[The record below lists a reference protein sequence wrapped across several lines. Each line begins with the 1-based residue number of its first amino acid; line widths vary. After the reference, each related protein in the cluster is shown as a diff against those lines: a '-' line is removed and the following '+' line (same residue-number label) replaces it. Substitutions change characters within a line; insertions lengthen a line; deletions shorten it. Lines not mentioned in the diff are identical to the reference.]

1 MATSTSAAGPS
12 LPEKEGQRLQAF
24 QFGCAFLPGLSHAL
38 RWGPEHVGYNLN
50 ENQEATIPT
59 DYWGEWENHE
69 YHPSPSNWR
78 FPFYVLTLDRYVDGD
93 PTNNE
98 ANNTVFEHN
107 WMTNQFR
114 FGGDVKGLQH
124 NLDYIQGLGIK
135 ALYLTGSPFINMPW
149 SGDGFGPLDFTLL
162 DRHHGNIEDWRA
174 MITEIHRR
182 EMYVILDNTMATMG
196 NLLSFEGYVNASASF
211 SWHEHNFIWKGERRY
226 HDFSPGNDRNASCEY
241 PRFWGQDGY
250 PVGPEITSQMKG
262 CKSSEY
268 DQYGDIKGTGAY
280 PSWQS
285 QLSNFASVQ
294 DRLREWNDDVF
305 DKIKVMSCIQIA
317 MLDIDGFRMDKA
329 LQTTPDKLAE
339 FSAWQRQCGREH
351 GKDNFLMVGEVV
363 GDPKLAGVY
372 FGRGK
377 QPNMAEFNVT
387 EALTATNM
395 TNSSAYLRDF
405 GMGALDGAALH
416 YDVYGAMTRFLGLDS
431 PWGAQGVDWV
441 KWWNKMVLTNDMVN
455 SETGVM
461 DPRHMFGMTGQDVFR
476 WPALANG
483 TQKQLLGFFVT
494 LLEMPGIPMI
504 FYGEEQASYVLEN
517 HANDYVFGRTP
528 LASQRAWQL
537 HGCYNLGETVYVD
550 MPFNSSGHGCHDD
563 SVSLDHRDS
572 SHPIRNVLKRIFE
585 LRRQFP
591 TLNDGYNLLTL
602 SNRTYDIYLRGSG
615 EIPST
620 FGIWSVYRGRT
631 EGVQDFAGTGQ
642 GNQGVWFVYQN
653 ENKTV
658 DYRFDC
664 RSNNRSETLISAFPA
679 DTVVK
684 NLFYPYEEFVLEA
697 STVSY
702 GIEQSTEVNG
712 CLAALTMAPW
722 EYKAFVPKEKWL
734 TPSPTITRVVPGHD
748 SRLDSSVE
756 YDGQETVPIQI
767 RFSSEMDCDAIA
779 NNLII
784 DSTTQTNQVA
794 QLNKSSVSCVVADAD
809 APRYIGEIPT
819 TFIFNAELLNVSNGV
834 HSFTVS
840 NATTKDGLLYTNA
853 VDRFMFR
860 IGQSDNPM
868 VFPLSSNYTRT
879 LLFKNE
885 STGALY
891 ITPRAAGADKFRY
904 STNWGSS
911 FSKWF
916 EYTGTTTTL
925 DKQPWEGTEAQKWKG
940 DHVIVHYWS
949 AQTGSSEHVQHS
961 DLNRGHLPP
970 RRWPHAYVEGSWNQW
985 GYDSGLANEM
995 TLTSNG
1001 TWELDIAA
1009 EWSTES
1015 VVNVWGMN
1023 PDGFPDK
1030 SMTFGDVNGD
1040 HVLDWV
1046 PPDSLAKNV
1055 LHFPRP
1061 ASKRHLGYRLVV
1073 NDGNY
1078 HYSFRPIGDV
1088 WVQAV
1093 LAVLLALVPL
1103 VVGALSCIAFRTFF
1117 YKVKINKGGVM
1128 EKSEMLLFIR
1138 PKLPDRDA
1146 LRSSITSVFSAPK
1159 LSLASPQESGFG
1171 GALAAETGSPN
1182 RRTVLIATMEYEIED
1197 WDIKIKIG
1205 GLGVMASLMGKTL
1218 GHQNLIWVV
1227 PCIGGVRYPID
1238 RVAQPMDIVVMGKS
1252 YRVEVQYHTL
1262 RNITFVLLDAPVFR
1276 KQTKAEPYPP
1286 RMDDLD
1292 SAVYYSAWNSCI
1304 AVTLQ
1309 RFPVDLYHINDYHGA
1324 VAPLHLLPK
1333 TIPVCLSLHNAEFQ
1347 GLWPLRTTEDFDE
1360 ICQVYNLDKDVVR
1373 DYVQFGQVFNLLHAG
1388 ASYLRKHQKGF
1399 GAVGVS
1405 KKYGKRSFAR
1415 YPIFWGLSKVGSL
1428 PNPDPTDTGDWDK
1441 KLPAT
1446 GSVIIDPAIEGER
1459 GELRVAAQRWAGLD
1473 VDPTAELFV
1482 FVGRWSQQKGID
1494 LIADVFFS
1502 ILEENPRAQLICVG
1516 PVIDLYGK
1524 FAAVKLEKM
1533 MERYPGRAFSKPAF
1547 TVLPPYL
1554 FSGAEFSLIPSRDEP
1569 FGLVAVE
1576 FGRKGALGVGARVGG
1591 LGNMPGWWYTIESP
1605 TTKHLI
1611 NQFKGAIHAALSTK
1625 VETRAMMRSRARV
1638 QRFPVAQWIE
1648 DLETLQS
1655 KSISL
1660 HRRAAGRGRS
1670 TLRFS
1675 ESRPASPFISGA
1687 RGSSRLSR
1695 AGSTAPDSGPDTA
1708 PSSGPPS
1715 RTPSLSMEATVPGS
1729 HGQMSLGR
1737 FFGPSNPASS
1747 PTGRSRSSSIKR
1759 VSKRVS
1765 SPSGTSDVAVAH
1777 NRFSVVPEGNE
1788 EHSLQLHPTF
1798 PEGFSFGEEGSST
1811 PDTPNGA
1818 FPPRFP
1824 QLAPLDVPAYSSD
1837 PSRPTTPTDEHD
1849 CIQKSGSSLSLDS
1862 IVRER
1867 KNFNLQKVNP
1877 FFTDS
1882 NQTYYRAF
1890 QKKLDAVNSKSSE
1903 DQLCIEEYLVKSEKA
1918 WFNRFHY
1925 AQMGNSAA
1933 ASRSATPASSVFRI
1947 PWVRSSDDVSPRRNE
1962 AAGSRSPSIS
1972 GSTTSEFLLGEDYQP
1987 PTGLKKFLHKKVGDW
2002 HLYSFLLAFGQI
2014 IAANSYQIT
2023 LLAGENGQSAQK
2035 LYIVAT
2041 VYLVSSAIWWI
2052 LFRHLKQV
2060 YVLSA
2065 PFLLY
2070 GLAFFLIGMGPY
2082 IDDFAGRGWN
2092 DNVATA
2098 LYAAASASGSL
2109 YFALNFGTEGG
2120 TPVQSW
2126 VFRACVI
2133 QGSQQLFVAALW
2145 YWGSTLTA
2153 ESNAG
2158 LSSTVRVTSSPTITG
2173 ITTPIAIFLWAIALV
2188 LLFGLP
2194 NYYRQQPGKI
2204 PSFYSALFRRRI
2216 VLWFFV
2222 AVILQNYWLSA
2233 PYGRNWRYLWD
2244 SKHAS
2249 AWSIVLLL
2257 LIFFIGVWVL
2267 MLLILGRLSKQ
2278 HSWIIPIFS
2287 IGLGA
2292 PRWSQIL
2299 WGISG
2304 IAFYVPW
2311 GSSAFSAVLGRALWC
2326 WLSVLDSIQ
2335 GVGFGIILLQ
2345 TLTRFHVAFTLV
2357 FAQVIGS
2364 LATIAARATAAERAG
2379 SGDVFPNFAFG
2390 IKEGLAHWDFWVAL
2404 LCQILVPV
2412 GFLIVFRKSQLFKP

>member
-1 MATSTSAAGPS
+1 MFWAS
-12 LPEKEGQRLQAF
+12 LI
-24 QFGCAFLPGLSHAL
+24 GLSALLPCLSQAL
-38 RWGPEHVGYNLN
+38 RWSPEHVGYNLN
-50 ENQEATIPT
+50 ENQEATVPT
-59 DYWGEWENHE
+59 EYWGEWGNHT
-69 YHPSPSNWR
+69 YYPSPTNWR
-78 FPFYVLTLDRYVDGD
+78 FPFYVLTMDRYVDGD

-98 ANNTVFEHN
+98 ANGTVFEHN

-124 NLDYIQGLGIK
+124 NLDYIQGMGIK
-135 ALYLTGSPFINMPW
+135 GIYLTGSPFINMPW

-162 DRHHGNIEDWRA
+162 DRHHGNIEEWRA
-174 MITEIHRR
+174 MITEMHRR
-182 EMYVILDNTMATMG
+182 EMMG

-211 SWHEHNFIWKGERRY
+211 SWHEHNFLWKGERRY
-226 HDFSPGNDRNASCEY
+226 HDFSPGNDWNASCEY
-241 PRFWGQDGY
+241 PRLWGQDGY
-250 PVGPEITSQMKG
+250 LVGPDITSQMKG

-294 DRLREWNDDVF
+294 DRLREWKNDVF
-305 DKIKVMSCIQIA
+305 DKIKIMSCIQIA

-339 FSAWQRQCGREH
+339 FSAWQRQCARDH

-363 GDPKLAGVY
+363 GDPKLAGIY
-372 FGRGK
+372 IGRGK
-377 QPNMAEFNVT
+377 QPDMVESNVT
-387 EALTATNM
+387 KALTATKM
-395 TNSSAYLRDF
+395 TNSSAYVRDF
-405 GMGALDGAALH
+405 GMGALDGAAFH
-416 YDVYGAMTRFLGLDS
+416 YDIYGAMTRFLGLDS
-431 PWGAQGVDWV
+431 PWGAHGVDWV
-441 KWWNKMVLTNDMVN
+441 EMWSKMVSTNDMVN

-483 TQKQLLGFFVT
+483 TQKQLLGFFIT
-494 LLEMPGIPMI
+494 LVEMPGIPMVL
-504 FYGEEQASYVLEN
+504 YGEEQASYILEN

-528 LASQRAWQL
+528 MASQRAWQL

-550 MPFNSSGHGCHDD
+550 IPFNSSGYGCHDD
-563 SVSLDHRDS
+563 SVSLDHRDP
-572 SHPIRNVLKRIFE
+572 SHPIRNVLKRMFE

-591 TLNDGYNLLTL
+591 ALNDGYNLLTL
-602 SNRTYDIYLRGSG
+602 SNRTYNIYLPGSEG
-615 EIPST
+615 LAST
-620 FGIWSVYRGRT
+620 LGIWSVYRGRT
-631 EGVQDFAGTGQ
+631 EGVQDLAGIGQ

-664 RSNNRSETLISAFPA
+664 RSSNRSEALISAFPA
-679 DTVVK
+679 ETVVK

-748 SRLDSSVE
+748 SRLESSVG
-756 YDGQETVPIQI
+756 YDSQETVPIQI

-779 NNLII
+779 DNLII
-784 DSTTQTNQVA
+784 ESTTQTNQVA
-794 QLNKSSVSCVVADAD
+794 QLNKSSVSCIVADAD

-819 TFIFNAELLNVSNGV
+819 TFIFNADLINVSNGV
-834 HSFTVS
+834 HTFTVS
-840 NATTKDGLLYTNA
+840 NATTKDGLLHTNA

-885 STGALY
+885 STGRLY

-911 FSKWF
+911 FSEWYD
-916 EYTGTTTTL
+916 YTGTSTTL
-925 DKQPWEGTEAQKWKG
+925 DNQPWDGTEAQEWDG

-961 DLNRGHLPP
+961 DLNRGDLPP
-970 RRWPHAYVEGSWNQW
+970 RRWPHAYVEGTWNQW
-985 GYDSGLANEM
+985 GYDNGLPNEM
-995 TLTSNG
+995 ALTSHG

-1009 EWSTES
+1009 EWSTQS

-1030 SMTFGDVNGD
+1030 SMTFGDANAD

-1061 ASKRHLGYRLVV
+1061 ASKRHLGYRLIV

-1078 HYSFRPIGDV
+1078 SYTFIPIGDT

-1093 LAVLLALVPL
+1093 LAFLLALVPL
-1103 VVGALSCIAFRTFF
+1103 VIGALCCVAFRRFF
-1117 YKVKINKGGVM
+1117 YKVKVNEVGVT
-1128 EKSEMLLFIR
+1128 EKDERLPFIR

-1146 LRSSITSVFSAPK
+1146 LRSSITNLFSTSR
-1159 LSLASPQESGFG
+1159 LSLASPQESGLG
-1171 GALAAETGSPN
+1171 DALAAETGSPN

-1205 GLGVMASLMGKTL
+1205 GLGVMASLMGKNL

-1227 PCIGGVRYPID
+1227 PCIGGVHYPID
-1238 RVAQPMDIVVMGKS
+1238 CVAQPMDIVVMGKS

-1276 KQTKAEPYPP
+1276 KQTRAEPYPP

-1304 AVTLQ
+1304 AATLQ
-1309 RFPVDLYHINDYHGA
+1309 RFTVDLYHINDYHGA

-1333 TIPVCLSLHNAEFQ
+1333 TVPVCLSLHNAEFQ
-1347 GLWPLRTTEDFDE
+1347 GLWPVGTSEEFEE
-1360 ICQVYNLDKDVVR
+1360 ICQVYNLDKGLVR

-1415 YPIFWGLSKVGSL
+1415 YPIFWGLSNVGSL

-1441 KLPAT
+1441 KLPT
-1446 GSVIIDPAIEGER
+1446 KDSVIIDPATEGER
-1459 GELRVAAQRWAGLD
+1459 GELRVAAQRWAGLN

-1502 ILEENPRAQLICVG
+1502 ILDENPRAQLICVG

-1524 FAAVKLEKM
+1524 FAAVKLQKM
-1533 MERYPGRAFSKPAF
+1533 MEKYPGRVFSKSEF
-1547 TVLPPYL
+1547 TVLPPCI

-1625 VETRAMMRSRARV
+1625 VETRAMMRSRARM

-1655 KSISL
+1655 KSISI
-1660 HRRAAGRGRS
+1660 HKRAADRGRS

-1675 ESRPASPFISGA
+1675 ESGRASPAISTGGGLTG
-1687 RGSSRLSR
+1687 RSS
-1695 AGSTAPDSGPDTA
+1695 AQNTAPNSAPDTA
-1708 PSSGPPS
+1708 PNSEPPS
-1715 RTPSLSMEATVPGS
+1715 RTHSPSTEAIVPGS

-1747 PTGRSRSSSIKR
+1747 PRGRSRSSSR
-1759 VSKRVS
+1759 NRLSKRVLT
-1765 SPSGTSDVAVAH
+1765 PTGISDLAVAH
-1777 NRFSVVPEGNE
+1777 NRVSIVPEGNE
-1788 EHSLQLHPTF
+1788 EQATLAQDSPHLHPIF
-1798 PEGFSFGEEGSST
+1798 REGSNFGEEGSSR
-1811 PDTPNGA
+1811 PDTPNEG

-1824 QLAPLDVPAYSSD
+1824 SLAPLNTPGGSSD
-1837 PSRPTTPTDEHD
+1837 PSQLNTPTDEHP
-1849 CIQKSGSSLSLDS
+1849 CIQKSGSSLSLHS
-1862 IVRER
+1862 IVGER

-1882 NQTYYRAF
+1882 SQTYYRAF
-1890 QKKLDAVNSKSSE
+1890 QKKLDTVNSKSSE

-1918 WFNRFHY
+1918 WFNRFYY

-1933 ASRSATPASSVFRI
+1933 ASRSATPASSVFKM
-1947 PWVRSSDDVSPRRNE
+1947 PWGRSSHDVGPARNE
-1962 AAGSRSPSIS
+1962 APGSQSPSIS
-1972 GSTTSEFLLGEDYQP
+1972 GSEFPLGEDYQP
-1987 PTGLKKFLHKKVGDW
+1987 PTGLKKLLHKKVGDW
-2002 HLYSFLLAFGQI
+2002 YLYSFLLAFGQI

-2023 LLAGENGQSAQK
+2023 LLTGENGQSAHK
-2035 LYIVAT
+2035 LYIIAT
-2041 VYLVSSAIWWI
+2041 IYLAFSAIWWI
-2052 LFRHLKQV
+2052 LFRLVKQV
-2060 YVLSA
+2060 YVLTA

-2070 GLAFFLIGMGPY
+2070 GLAFFLVGMGPY
-2082 IDDFAGRGWN
+2082 TAELAGRGWIY
-2092 DNVATA
+2092 NVATA

-2120 TPVQSW
+2120 TPAQSW
-2126 VFRACVI
+2126 AFRACVI
-2133 QGSQQLFVAALW
+2133 QGSQQLVVAALW
-2145 YWGSTLTA
+2145 YWGSTLIA

-2158 LSSTVRVTSSPTITG
+2158 LSPSVLFTSSSTITG

-2204 PSFYSALFRRRI
+2204 PSFYSALFRRKI
-2216 VLWFFV
+2216 VLWYFV
-2222 AVILQNYWLSA
+2222 AVLLQNYWLSA
-2233 PYGRNWRYLWD
+2233 PYGRNWRYLW
-2244 SKHAS
+2244 SSQHAP

-2257 LIFFIGVWVL
+2257 LIFFIGVWSL
-2267 MLLILGRLSKQ
+2267 MLLILGCLSKQ
-2278 HSWIIPIFS
+2278 HSWVIPIFS

-2292 PRWSQIL
+2292 PRWSQML

-2304 IAFYVPW
+2304 IATYVPW
-2311 GSSAFSAVLGRALWC
+2311 GSSAFGAILGRALWC

-2345 TLTRFHVAFTLV
+2345 TLTRFHVAFTLL

-2364 LATIAARATAAERAG
+2364 LATIAARATAPDKTG
-2379 SGDVFPNFAFG
+2379 PGDVFPNFAFG
-2390 IKEGLAHWDFWVAL
+2390 IKDGLEGWAFWVGL
-2404 LCQILVPV
+2404 WCQIVVPV
-2412 GFLIVFRKSQLFKP
+2412 GFLVVFRK